1 MRNFNSLMMVAVATV
16 ALSACAQ
23 QYTDQE
29 VGYLGSRDDI
39 VVSNTEQAAKAKI
52 ETTRE
57 AVKTTTAS
65 AVKAVSE
72 PVNEVSLASK
82 SSASTVL
89 SPAAG
94 SAPLPST
101 ATGNVPPNARAGE
114 CYAKVLIPAK
124 VETSTERFQVSEEQ
138 KVLDRIIPA
147 RYETKTERV
156 KVREARKYWKSGHGP
171 ITKVNEV
178 TGEILCLVEEPAEY
192 KTIEKRVLVAPEQ
205 PKYKMVPAKFDTVTR
220 EKIVQAERWEWRRI
234 LCQTNLSDSAIMKIQ
249 RALNAKGSNVAV
261 DGRLGNDTLN
271 AINRYQLKNGLA
283 SRGITYETLSHLG
296 VALTGA

>member
-1 MRNFNSLMMVAVATV
+1 MRNFNSLMMVAVAAV
-16 ALSACAQ
+16 SLSACTQTYA
-23 QYTDQE
+23 DQE

-39 VVSNTEQAAKAKI
+39 VVSNTAKAAQAKI

-57 AVKTTTAS
+57 SVETTTAA
-65 AVKAVSE
+65 AVKQVSE
-72 PVNEVSLASK
+72 PVHEVSMASK
-82 SSASTVL
+82 SIA
-89 SPAAG
+89 PAAG
-94 SAPLPST
+94 APAMPAG
-101 ATGNVPPNARAGE
+101 ATGDVPPNARAGE

-124 VETSTERFQVSEEQ
+124 VERKTERFQVSEEQ

-192 KTIEKRVLVAPEQ
+192 RTIEKRVLVAPEQ
-205 PKYKMVPAKFDTVTR
+205 PKYKMIPAKFDTVTR
-220 EKIVQAERWEWRRI
+220 ENIIQAERWEWRRI
-234 LCQTNLSDSAIMKIQ
+234 LCQTNLSSAAIMQIQ
-249 RALNAKGSNVAV
+249 RGLNAKGSNIAV

-271 AINRYQLKNGLA
+271 AINRYQLKHGLA
-283 SRGITYETLSHLG
+283 SRGITYETLNHMG